1 MNITLEN
8 KIELSNGYVIT
19 AEQTPDGQVY
29 LSAKNPEI
37 GEHGDSWLLGI
48 MTFDEDGRF
57 NGKQF

>member
-1 MNITLEN
+1 MNITLEG

-19 AEQTPDGQVY
+19 AEPTPDGTIR